1 MVFPQE
7 EISSALMS
15 IQDILISI
23 STSKDSIR
31 RTCHLLTSLI
41 VDIEKVAKLFVEA
54 EKLNRMS
61 KLREEKK
68 KFQSFVGT
76 IEFWSKSK
84 DWDSL
89 CTSISDIEEELLVKV
104 FELNNML
111 DKKVI
116 QKKTKK
122 PESLVSD
129 DDFKN
134 FKNKI
139 QDKVNKAV
147 EEKQNKVNRLKKSII
162 QNKEELKNIND
173 NVEIGED
180 KLKRIFKLTPI
191 VEKKKNLRDLIPFL

>member
-41 VDIEKVAKLFVEA
+41 VDIETVARLFVEA

-104 FELNNML
+104 FEINNML

-129 DDFKN
+129 DDFKK

-139 QDKVNKAV
+139 QDKANKAV
-147 EEKQNKVNRLKKSII
+147 EEQQNKVNRLKKAIV
-162 QNKEELKNIND
+162 QNQEELKKINE

-180 KLKRIFKLTPI
+180 KLKEIFKITPV
-191 VEKKKNLRDLIPFL
+191 VEKKKSLRDFIPFL

>member
-7 EISSALMS
+7 EISSALTS

-122 PESLVSD
+122 PGSLVSD

>member
-1 MVFPQE
+1 MVFPQK
-7 EISSALMS
+7 EISDALMS

-23 STSKDSIR
+23 SISNSIK
-31 RTCHLLTSLI
+31 RTCNLLKFLI
-41 VDIEKVAKLFVEA
+41 IDIETVSRLFVEA

-89 CTSISDIEEELLVKV
+89 CSSIIDIEEELLIKV
-104 FELNNML
+104 FEINNML
-111 DKKVI
+111 NKKVV

-122 PESLVSD
+122 NESLVSD

>member
-1 MVFPQE
+1 
-7 EISSALMS
+7 
-15 IQDILISI
+15 
-23 STSKDSIR
+23 
-31 RTCHLLTSLI
+31 
-41 VDIEKVAKLFVEA
+41 
-54 EKLNRMS
+54 MS

-89 CTSISDIEEELLVKV
+89 CSSIIDIEEELLIKV
-104 FELNNML
+104 FEINNML
-111 DKKVI
+111 NKKVV

-122 PESLVSD
+122 NESLVSD

>member
-1 MVFPQE
+1 MVFPRE
-7 EISSALMS
+7 EISDALMS

-41 VDIEKVAKLFVEA
+41 VDIETVARLFVEA

-89 CTSISDIEEELLVKV
+89 CSSIIDIEEELLAKV
-104 FELNNML
+104 FEINNML

-129 DDFKN
+129 DDFKK

-139 QDKVNKAV
+139 QDKANKAV
-147 EEKQNKVNRLKKSII
+147 EEQQNKVNRLKKAIV
-162 QNKEELKNIND
+162 QNQEELKKINE

-180 KLKRIFKLTPI
+180 KLKEIFKITPV
-191 VEKKKNLRDLIPFL
+191 VEKKKSLRDFIPFL

>member
-41 VDIEKVAKLFVEA
+41 V
-54 EKLNRMS
+54 
-61 KLREEKK
+61 REEKK

-104 FELNNML
+104 FEINNML

-129 DDFKN
+129 DDFKK

-139 QDKVNKAV
+139 QDKANKAV
-147 EEKQNKVNRLKKSII
+147 EEQQNKVNRLKKAIV
-162 QNKEELKNIND
+162 QNQEELKKINE

-180 KLKRIFKLTPI
+180 KLKEIFKITPV
-191 VEKKKNLRDLIPFL
+191 VEKKKSLRDFIPFL

>member
-1 MVFPQE
+1 MVFPQQ
-7 EISSALMS
+7 EISDALMS

-23 STSKDSIR
+23 SISNSIK
-31 RTCHLLTSLI
+31 RTCNLLKFLI
-41 VDIEKVAKLFVEA
+41 IDIETVSRLFVEA

-68 KFQSFVGT
+68 KFQSFIGT

-89 CTSISDIEEELLVKV
+89 CSSIIDIEEELLVKV
-104 FELNNML
+104 FEINNML
-111 DKKVI
+111 NKKVI

-139 QDKVNKAV
+139 QDKANKAV
-147 EEKQNKVNRLKKSII
+147 EEKQNKVNKLKKAIV
-162 QNKEELKNIND
+162 QNQEELKKINE

-180 KLKRIFKLTPI
+180 KLKEIFKIKPV
-191 VEKKKNLRDLIPFL
+191 VEKKKNIRDFIPFL